1 MSKQIQ
7 VKSVGISISLYE
19 CQLPYRTVHQ
29 TTSKTFEGT
38 KDDGSDEHL
47 LAYYAH
53 YWSSLTP
60 KFGNELKQLRVSKY
74 LGVGELLF
82 SLEDICTLM
91 RYEGSLENFIA
102 EELGI
107 EHTCNNVYKLFMEY
121 DDMLLVIM
129 RSEAPSVLQ
138 YRNHI
143 IKLYKGRVPSYLE
156 YDEYPET
163 TWKLNQK
170 LNISSV

>member
-1 MSKQIQ
+1 MSKQVQ
-7 VKSVGISISLYE
+7 VKYAGISISLYE

-29 TTSKTFEGT
+29 TISKTFEGT
-38 KDDGSDEHL
+38 KADGSDEHL

-60 KFGNELKQLRVSKY
+60 KFGREIKKIRVSKY
-74 LGVGELLF
+74 FGVGELLF
-82 SLEDICTLM
+82 SLEDIFTLM
-91 RYEGSLENFIA
+91 KYEGSLENFMI

-107 EHTCNNVYKLFMEY
+107 ESVSSVHKLFMEY

-129 RSEAPSVLQ
+129 RSDAPAVLQ

-143 IKLYKGRVPSYLE
+143 INLYKGRVPSYLE

-170 LNISSV
+170 LNASTI

>member
-7 VKSVGISISLYE
+7 VKYAGISISLYE

-29 TTSKTFEGT
+29 TISKTFEGT
-38 KDDGSDEHL
+38 KADGSDEHL

-60 KFGNELKQLRVSKY
+60 KFGREIKKIRVSKY
-74 LGVGELLF
+74 FGVGELLF
-82 SLEDICTLM
+82 SLEDIFTLM
-91 RYEGSLENFIA
+91 KYEGSLESFMA

-107 EHTCNNVYKLFMEY
+107 KHTCSNVYKLFMEY
-121 DDMLLVIM
+121 EDMLLVIM
-129 RSEAPSVLQ
+129 RSDAPAVLQ

-143 IKLYKGRVPSYLE
+143 INLYKGRVPSYLE
-156 YDEYPET
+156 YDEYPQT